1 MKDGKLKTQP
11 SLLENLIFFVEVR
24 PSCFHTHCNGF
35 FLCRW
40 GRDSC
45 PVSAQTTCIV
55 LWVASHCTK
64 TLRPLKTSL
73 QKKKKKK
80 RKETSTDA
88 VLF

>member
-1 MKDGKLKTQP
+1 MKDGKLKTHP

-24 PSCFHTHCNGF
+24 HLIPDTAVVDIS
-35 FLCRW
+35 LRW
-40 GRDSC
+40 CHDSC
-45 PVSAQTTCIV
+45 RLSAQTVCIV

-64 TLRPLKTSL
+64 ILRPLKTSL

-88 VLF
+88 VHL